1 MYASTQEK
9 VVKQYSR
16 CITTIAR
23 FDYPERW
30 STVMSNDIPQALQS
44 QNEKGIYTG
53 LLALFSLVKKYEY
66 EMEEDRD
73 PLFEIVG
80 QSFPILG
87 SLIDQCLQNTSN
99 ETALKILYLIC
110 KVFYT
115 SNQLVITPKL
125 TEPGALDPWMTF
137 FKTLLDMKVPEEL
150 CSFNEDKDVI
160 QARDKQIFWKIKG
173 VAAKISYRLFSK
185 YGNPSYVDD
194 EHKKFSKNFVATF
207 ANVML
212 DSHLRIFMERT
223 HAFIGNKCLNF
234 CMKYVSSATKTE
246 TTMTVLKPFIPKILY
261 ETLIPIMKQS
271 HADVS
276 LFEEDPTE
284 YVRKQLDFT
293 ESIYMPK
300 NTAIDMLLYI
310 CMYKAKK
317 AKTPEYLVPFLQ
329 WAVQSMQEYQQ
340 QAQAGANPDWRIKE
354 ALMNSIGHL
363 QSRIE
368 D

>member
-1 MYASTQEK
+1 
-9 VVKQYSR
+9 
-16 CITTIAR
+16 
-23 FDYPERW
+23 
-30 STVMSNDIPQALQS
+30 
-44 QNEKGIYTG
+44 
-53 LLALFSLVKKYEY
+53 
-66 EMEEDRD
+66 
-73 PLFEIVG
+73 
-80 QSFPILG
+80 
-87 SLIDQCLQNTSN
+87 
-99 ETALKILYLIC
+99 
-110 KVFYT
+110 
-115 SNQLVITPKL
+115 
-125 TEPGALDPWMTF
+125 
-137 FKTLLDMKVPEEL
+137 
-150 CSFNEDKDVI
+150 
-160 QARDKQIFWKIKG
+160 
-173 VAAKISYRLFSK
+173 
-185 YGNPSYVDD
+185 
-194 EHKKFSKNFVATF
+194 
-207 ANVML
+207 
-212 DSHLRIFMERT
+212 MERT

-340 QAQAGANPDWRIKE
+340 
-354 ALMNSIGHL
+354 
-363 QSRIE
+363 
-368 D
+368 